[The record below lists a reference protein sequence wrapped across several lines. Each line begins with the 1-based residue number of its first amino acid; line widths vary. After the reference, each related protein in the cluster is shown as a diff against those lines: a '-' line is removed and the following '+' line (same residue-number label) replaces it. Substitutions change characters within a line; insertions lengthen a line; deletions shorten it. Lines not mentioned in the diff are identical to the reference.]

1 MKYKPNCVG
10 EWEHCGDR
18 LSDGPA
24 LHIWSLLMEV
34 LGFVTIETNCL
45 LEPSLHFLWLADCWL
60 CSVRK
65 VWCERVTIWPGH
77 SPINVKTLLDTRCV
91 TLIVFLLTAPSLSL
105 VEWLNIT
112 TIATLSSLTR
122 DISVQLNPANGNT
135 IIFLSKLQLRI
146 VNLYWNTKLFI
157 WKEIFCNCRERKK
170 LILKS
175 FKGVFAIG
183 CWIRY
188 QNVFESLNQIFSLR
202 PVLDSEV
209 VRSNSSIQTRPDWTF
224 YFNEINFYCLH
235 RSLWPY
241 LNGASDK

>member
-1 MKYKPNCVG
+1 MLLPKYYWSSKWSTSPTV
-10 EWEHCGDR
+10 WESGHCGDR

-45 LEPSLHFLWLADCWL
+45 LEPSLHFLWLADWWL

-112 TIATLSSLTR
+112 TIATLSSVTR

-146 VNLYWNTKLFI
+146 VNLYWNTKLCI
-157 WKEIFCNCRERKK
+157 YMKGNILQLQRKK
-170 LILKS
+170 
-175 FKGVFAIG
+175 
-183 CWIRY
+183 
-188 QNVFESLNQIFSLR
+188 
-202 PVLDSEV
+202 EV
-209 VRSNSSIQTRPDWTF
+209 NIEKLQ
-224 YFNEINFYCLH
+224 
-235 RSLWPY
+235 RSLCNWM
-241 LNGASDK
+241 LNTLSKCIWITQSNIFPPAGTG